1 MFKLICRQL
10 IYEPFRTLLTGG
22 AIASALAV
30 ILLLEGFQ
38 SGLLLQ
44 LKNVA
49 LDRGADLIVTQAG
62 VSNFTASRSLLPQ
75 VSRQQVEAV
84 DGVVAAYP
92 VTMVPIIYEQ
102 PGYRKTP
109 VFFMVYDAGDLS
121 EGKTPAAE
129 KPFSMFRQVSRGGPS
144 KLKAGRVAEKPREI
158 VIDESLA
165 VLYDLN
171 VGDAFI
177 VAGFEFRISGIAEQ
191 ASALFTAF
199 VFINYDDM
207 IDFFFDSDLV
217 GDISNLPLLSFLL
230 VELQPGADRN
240 AVAAAIET
248 AEPDGDVF
256 TPEQLA
262 RNDMELGR
270 TLFGPIMGVLIGAGY
285 VIALLVVGMIMFAA
299 VHARL
304 RDVGVM
310 KALGFPDRSLV
321 SGMMLESLLMV
332 LLAFPVALLL
342 AQGGAWFIETSVP
355 LYLVPVMEIVP
366 LLRTFFAALL
376 LGVIGAY
383 LPYRLIARLD
393 PAIVFRG

>member
-1 MFKLICRQL
+1 MFKGAEMFKLIYRQL
-10 IYEPFRTLLTGG
+10 VHEPFRTFLTGG

-38 SGLLLQ
+38 SGLLIQ
-44 LKNVA
+44 LKNVV

-75 VSRQQVEAV
+75 MSRQQIEAV
-84 DGVVAAYP
+84 DGVVEAYP
-92 VTMVPIIYEQ
+92 ITMVPVIYEQ
-102 PGYRKTP
+102 QGYRKSP
-109 VFFMVYDAGDLS
+109 VFFVVYDIG
-121 EGKTPAAE
+121 
-129 KPFSMFRQVSRGGPS
+129 GGPS
-144 KLKAGRVAEKPREI
+144 KIKVGRAVEKPREI

-171 VGDAFI
+171 VGDPFV
-177 VAGFEFRISGIAEQ
+177 VADFEFHISGIAEQ

-199 VFINYDDM
+199 AFINYDDM

-230 VELQPGADRN
+230 VELQSGADRVV
-240 AVAAAIET
+240 VAAAIEA

-262 RNDMELGR
+262 SNDMELGR

-285 VIALLVVGMIMFAA
+285 IIALLVVGMIMFAA

-304 RDVGVM
+304 RNFGVI
-310 KALGFPDRSLV
+310 KALGFPNRFLLKEMV
-321 SGMMLESLLMV
+321 LESLIMV

-342 AQGGAWFIETSVP
+342 AQGGAWFIETRVP
-355 LYLVPVMEIVP
+355 LYRVPVMEAVP
-366 LLRTFFAALL
+366 LLRTFFAALML
-376 LGVIGAY
+376 SVIAAY
-383 LPYRLIARLD
+383 LPYRLIAKLD
-393 PAIVFRG
+393 PAIVFRS